1 MRFYMRLRCDEPAQK
16 PELEACAS
24 GNHALAKVFT
34 DHIPSLA
41 YFSIDGTQRRLPL
54 ATNQCIILNCLLHLA
69 GYIDPF
75 PCMQPL
81 TAAILPNHDLLS
93 KVLDDSIK
101 MFAILSHCSQSVSQL
116 TELALFSLLQRFLS
130 LSTSQFEAQPAS
142 TLRARRLAFLVVR
155 AKAELNTPRFVPLPR
170 APFPAS
176 TTHYSSFR
184 DIIAHLRLRIRAIF
198 YDRRRYTS
206 YCFPGLAGR
215 DQFLAVLL

>member
-1 MRFYMRLRCDEPAQK
+1 MCLRQPCISKSVYGP
-16 PELEACAS
+16 
-24 GNHALAKVFT
+24 H
-34 DHIPSLA
+34 PSLA

-54 ATNQCIILNCLLHLA
+54 ATNQCIILNCLLHFA

-130 LSTSQFEAQPAS
+130 LSTSQCFEAQPCKHFTRQEIGVPGCQGKGGAQHAS
-142 TLRARRLAFLVVR
+142 FRAA
-155 AKAELNTPRFVPLPR
+155 
-170 APFPAS
+170 PAS
-176 TTHYSSFR
+176 SIPCLDHSLFLLQR
-184 DIIAHLRLRIRAIF
+184 HHCAFAA
-198 YDRRRYTS
+198 S
-206 YCFPGLAGR
+206 Y
-215 DQFLAVLL
+215 QSYLL